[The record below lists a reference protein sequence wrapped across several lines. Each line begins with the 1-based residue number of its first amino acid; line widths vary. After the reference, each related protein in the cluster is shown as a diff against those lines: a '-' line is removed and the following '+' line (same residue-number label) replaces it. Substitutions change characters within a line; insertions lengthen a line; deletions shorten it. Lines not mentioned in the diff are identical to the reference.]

1 MKTIGIVAEY
11 NPFHNGHKYQIEQT
25 KKQLGADNVVVV
37 MSGNFVQRGGV
48 AWTDK
53 YLRAKMAIDCGA
65 DLVFE
70 LPVVFS
76 CASAE
81 TFALGS
87 VALLDSLG
95 FVDEI
100 CFGSEEGNLE
110 ILEKISSILN
120 SNDYIKELEIYLKK
134 GISFPVAREE
144 YLKQHMPQY
153 RDILPTLLKQ
163 PNNILGIEYIKALK
177 RIGSHIKPVTIKRI
191 DNGYHSTSLDSTP
204 TLSDNTCNLIPNRN
218 MQNTNKNVCC
228 SPDSKK
234 EIYLSDKE
242 NNKFSSASAIRTSFE
257 KLNFFSDINKKEA
270 ALTTITT
277 HVPEPVINILKNNK
291 LQPTEIYKESQQTA
305 KLEFFCD
312 EFLKISQ
319 SRYGLSTSADS
330 IANLL
335 AFFTK
340 ASDAIDSIKTQ
351 KIDVHSYG
359 FVPIRHF
366 VEHVITYKNEFAAD
380 YEPYTLTFTRGE
392 NNEGILSVESKE
404 GFISQ

>member
-177 RIGSHIKPVTIKRI
+177 
-191 DNGYHSTSLDSTP
+191 
-204 TLSDNTCNLIPNRN
+204 
-218 MQNTNKNVCC
+218 
-228 SPDSKK
+228 
-234 EIYLSDKE
+234 
-242 NNKFSSASAIRTSFE
+242 
-257 KLNFFSDINKKEA
+257 
-270 ALTTITT
+270 
-277 HVPEPVINILKNNK
+277 
-291 LQPTEIYKESQQTA
+291 
-305 KLEFFCD
+305 
-312 EFLKISQ
+312 
-319 SRYGLSTSADS
+319 
-330 IANLL
+330 
-335 AFFTK
+335 
-340 ASDAIDSIKTQ
+340 
-351 KIDVHSYG
+351 
-359 FVPIRHF
+359 
-366 VEHVITYKNEFAAD
+366 
-380 YEPYTLTFTRGE
+380 
-392 NNEGILSVESKE
+392 
-404 GFISQ
+404 